1 MGGPNNIPKNM
12 ITSVAAL
19 NRNNSSRSSGS
30 SSSGSRG
37 VYLYL
42 HHHHRRYLTKSNNRN
57 LFLFG
62 GGAALT
68 SVAATVLVV
77 VAASPT
83 ILGVPKPESDS
94 KNNDKQGTRSPQSS
108 LPHLLSSPLSMTSSS
123 TRCDSGGGSS
133 SSRKWRGQQQQQKH
147 QQQVIDGIDKQGNG
161 LSSSGG
167 DHRFRIESHLMDK
180 IQQKK
185 YITSALARDGI
196 PSTLRILAIDLPNL
210 KREGFT
216 GTCRVS
222 HTKIFP
228 ETDPIAP
235 SNEVLYTTTPTADG
249 DASAVT
255 KENNS
260 NSGEEDDASSSKN
273 NSTRRK
279 SSTSTRTASA
289 KPSSSSKKLKV
300 PQKLLVKRLV
310 ECNSPQSQQLVGIE
324 LLEASVADLNRY
336 QLRKTQKFGSYKY
349 DPGKYFDD
357 NTTTNKN
364 ATSNTN
370 STTEGS
376 GHDNDDDEMDGIDVD
391 YEDYDYDYEFDKH
404 TNYDDDDDDGADGR
418 GSSHASR
425 NTALQN
431 EMEAPWNQTAW
442 KEELSLRIN
451 GQVQFDAAMESA
463 PKLQRLLWGKVYKST
478 IPTVHTVWDYFLPN
492 FAKSDPNGVDGSIRL
507 NVRACHKPHAVIA
520 NGAALQ
526 LVPGSLRQLQRLC
539 KKADVPLFVINDP
552 RRWGGN
558 THDSLD
564 DALKELRST
573 VKNRVITQALKQQGS
588 FARGRLL
595 GQTETE
601 AKWQLKERSKRAK
614 EFLGIDSRHRRSERN
629 QNWSTLDSSNLQRK
643 LIERK
648 VIRVERGTTSVS
660 SSGGSSSSSAGGD
673 TASTNGNGDSVP
685 EKLLYSDG
693 LIDLARQVTE
703 DQRKENVSSQGEC
716 DNNLSH
722 DNIKV

>member
-1 MGGPNNIPKNM
+1 
-12 ITSVAAL
+12 
-19 NRNNSSRSSGS
+19 
-30 SSSGSRG
+30 
-37 VYLYL
+37 
-42 HHHHRRYLTKSNNRN
+42 
-57 LFLFG
+57 
-62 GGAALT
+62 
-68 SVAATVLVV
+68 
-77 VAASPT
+77 
-83 ILGVPKPESDS
+83 
-94 KNNDKQGTRSPQSS
+94 
-108 LPHLLSSPLSMTSSS
+108 
-123 TRCDSGGGSS
+123 
-133 SSRKWRGQQQQQKH
+133 
-147 QQQVIDGIDKQGNG
+147 
-161 LSSSGG
+161 
-167 DHRFRIESHLMDK
+167 MDK

-210 KREGFT
+210 KHEGFT

-228 ETDPIAP
+228 QTDPVAQP
-235 SNEVLYTTTPTADG
+235 NEVLYTTTTATTTT
-249 DASAVT
+249 AAAAAAAT
-255 KENNS
+255 EENNS
-260 NSGEEDDASSSKN
+260 NEGDEPSSKN

-279 SSTSTRTASA
+279 SSSSTRTASA
-289 KPSSSSKKLKV
+289 NPSLSTKKLKI

-310 ECNSPQSQQLVGIE
+310 ECNSPQSQQLVGVE
-324 LLEASVADLNRY
+324 LLEASVTDLNRY

-357 NTTTNKN
+357 NTNKN
-364 ATSNTN
+364 ATTTTTTTACS
-370 STTEGS
+370 STAVGS
-376 GHDNDDDEMDGIDVD
+376 DGDNDDDEMDGTDVD

-404 TNYDDDDDDGADGR
+404 ANYDDDGADGR
-418 GSSHASR
+418 SSRRSSTTSL

-431 EMEAPWNQTAW
+431 EMEAPWNQSAW

-451 GQVQFDAAMESA
+451 GQVQFDAVMEAA
-463 PKLQRLLWGKVYKST
+463 PKLQRLLWGKAYKST

-558 THDSLD
+558 THESLE

-614 EFLGIDSRHRRSERN
+614 EFLGIDNRHRRSERS
-629 QNWSTLDSSNLQRK
+629 QNWSTHDVATLQRK

-648 VIRVERGTTSVS
+648 VIQVERGTTTVS
-660 SSGGSSSSSAGGD
+660 SSGSSSSSGGGD
-673 TASTNGNGDSVP
+673 TTTTNGSGDSVS
-685 EKLLYSDG
+685 EKIKYSPG
-693 LIDLARQVTE
+693 LVDLANQIIE
-703 DQRKENVSSQGEC
+703 DQSKENVSSQDEF
-716 DNNLSH
+716 DSNLSSSSH

>member
-1 MGGPNNIPKNM
+1 MGGSESILKKM
-12 ITSVAAL
+12 IASAAAL
-19 NRNNSSRSSGS
+19 NRSNSNSSSSSRS
-30 SSSGSRG
+30 
-37 VYLYL
+37 VHLYL
-42 HHHHRRYLTKSNNRN
+42 RHHHSRHLIKNNNKN

-68 SVAATVLVV
+68 SAAAVLAIL
-77 VAASPT
+77 AASPALLET
-83 ILGVPKPESDS
+83 PKLES
-94 KNNDKQGTRSPQSS
+94 KNNDKQGPSGPQSS
-108 LPHLLSSPLSMTSSS
+108 LPQLLSSPLTMTSSS
-123 TRCDSGGGSS
+123 TRCDSDSS
-133 SSRKWRGQQQQQKH
+133 SSNSRKWRGQQKQQQQKH
-147 QQQVIDGIDKQGNG
+147 QQQVVDGIDKQRNG
-161 LSSSGG
+161 TSSSGG
-167 DHRFRIESHLMDK
+167 DYRFRIESHLMDK

-228 ETDPIAP
+228 QTDPVAP
-235 SNEVLYTTTPTADG
+235 SNEVLYTTTTTTDG
-249 DASAVT
+249 DTSAVT
-255 KENNS
+255 KDSNNNNNS
-260 NSGEEDDASSSKN
+260 SREAEDASSSKN
-273 NSTRRK
+273 KSTRRK
-279 SSTSTRTASA
+279 LSTATRTASA

-310 ECNSPQSQQLVGIE
+310 ECNSPQSQQLVGVE

-364 ATSNTN
+364 AAATN
-370 STTEGS
+370 STTVGGD
-376 GHDNDDDEMDGIDVD
+376 GHDSDDDEMDGTDVD

-404 TNYDDDDDDGADGR
+404 TNYDDDDDDGAGGR
-418 GSSHASR
+418 SSSHASL

-451 GQVQFDAAMESA
+451 GQVQFDAVMEAA

-629 QNWSTLDSSNLQRK
+629 QNWSTHDSSTLQRK

-648 VIRVERGTTSVS
+648 VIRVD
-660 SSGGSSSSSAGGD
+660 SSGGGD
-673 TASTNGNGDSVP
+673 TATTNGSDDSVS

-693 LIDLARQVTE
+693 LIDLARQITE
-703 DQRKENVSSQGEC
+703 DQRKENISSQSER
-716 DNNLSH
+716 DNNLSP